1 MIICNEP
8 EQIIYERVKN
18 IIREDMNA
26 SDLKAGDIAAVI
38 GPKNIQTGDTITSI
52 NHNILLAI

>member
-18 IIREDMNA
+18 IIREDMNT
-26 SDLKAGDIAAVI
+26 SDFKAGDVAIKIIKYLKADMYGNASTY
-38 GPKNIQTGDTITSI
+38 K
-52 NHNILLAI
+52 LA